1 MTTAAPLSRS
11 RVMSIDLVRGLV
23 MIIMALDHIR
33 DFFLKVSS
41 ASADTITLDPTNPA
55 STTPALFFTRWI
67 THFCAPTFLLL
78 TGVSA
83 YLYGQKRSKNEL
95 SLFLLKRGVFLVLV
109 EMIVITMGW
118 TFNPLYNLIILQV
131 IWAIG
136 ASMIVMALLIRL
148 PYIAILSIGLL
159 IVFGHNL
166 LDNPSI
172 SDPLKGGMLADLT
185 YFGHF
190 AVYNIDSNHF
200 IIIIYSFLPWTG
212 VMAIGYCLGKWY
224 GKAMDPQKRRK
235 LLFGTGL
242 AVVVFFIALRFL
254 NVYGDP
260 SQWSSQPRGALY
272 TLFSFLNTTKYPPSL
287 LFLCMTIGPV
297 LMLLSVAE
305 QWQNKFTSVLNVFGR
320 VPMFYYI
327 LHFYIIHTMV
337 VIVFYMQGYGS
348 NDIVTPNVPFLF
360 RPPTFGY
367 PLSVLYLIWAIVIL
381 ILYPLC
387 KWYDKYKST
396 HHQWWLKY
404 L

>member
-1 MTTAAPLSRS
+1 
-11 RVMSIDLVRGLV
+11 MSIDLVRGLV

>member
-1 MTTAAPLSRS
+1 MTTASSLSRS

-41 ASADTITLDPTNPA
+41 ASADNITLDPTNPA
-55 STTPALFFTRWI
+55 TTTAALFFTRWI

-109 EMIVITMGW
+109 EMIIITLGW
-118 TFNPLYNLIILQV
+118 TYNPLYNLIILQV

-136 ASMIVMALLIRL
+136 ASMILMALLVRL
-148 PYIAILSIGLL
+148 PYSAILAIGLL

-172 SDPLKGGMLADLT
+172 SDPLKGGMLADLA

-190 AVYNIDSNHF
+190 AVYSIDSSHF
-200 IIIIYSFLPWTG
+200 IIVIYSFLPWAG

-224 GKAMDPQKRRK
+224 GKTMDAERRK
-235 LLFGTGL
+235 KYLFGTGL
-242 AVVVFFIALRFL
+242 ILVLLFIVLRFL

-260 SQWSSQPRGALY
+260 SQWSSQPRGAFY
-272 TLFSFLNTTKYPPSL
+272 TLLSFLNTTKYPPSL

-297 LMLLSVAE
+297 LILLSVSE

-337 VIVFYMQGYGS
+337 VIVFYMQGYGAK
-348 NDIVTPNVPFLF
+348 DIVTPDVPFLF

-367 PLSVLYLIWAIVIL
+367 PLPVLYLIWLIVIL